1 MQHQILMNKLKHN
14 FASQEFGVSNYIGM
28 FIMRYSIGIDL
39 GGTNIKY
46 ALVSEGAKIIYESET
61 PTQASSGR
69 EAVIQTLERCCSEML
84 SYANSHNLEVVGIAI
99 GTPGIIDKG
108 LVLGGAE
115 NLPEW
120 ESLPLGGM
128 LTRRL
133 GKRVYVDND
142 ANMMGL
148 GEVRFGNAKGISDA
162 VFITVGTG
170 IGGAMVLNG
179 HLYGGHR
186 NRGAEMGHIIVN
198 PKGKKCS
205 CGACGCLEAHASTTS
220 LIEDY
225 ESIMMQSGKKL
236 LTPPD
241 GKTIIKAYLNNQPE
255 AVEAMNIHFDYL
267 AAGITG
273 FINIFSPQKV
283 IIGGG
288 ISEAGSFYI
297 ESIRERVDK
306 LVMKET
312 SVFCSISIAKLGNKA
327 GFMGAAALVFDKHNE
342 ELATN
347 QN

>member
-1 MQHQILMNKLKHN
+1 MQ
-14 FASQEFGVSNYIGM
+14 
-28 FIMRYSIGIDL
+28 YSIGIDL
-39 GGTNIKY
+39 GGTNIKF
-46 ALVSEGAKIIYESET
+46 ALVSEDAQIIYESEM
-61 PTQASSGR
+61 PTQASLGR
-69 EAVIQTLERCCSEML
+69 DVVIQNLERCCSKML
-84 SYANSHNLEVVGIAI
+84 SYADEHNLDVVGIAI

-148 GEVRFGNAKGISDA
+148 GEVRFGNAKGVSDA
-162 VFITVGTG
+162 IFITVGTG

-179 HLYGGHR
+179 RLYGGHR
-186 NRGAEMGHIIVN
+186 NRGAELGHIIVN
-198 PKGKKCS
+198 PNGKKCP
-205 CGACGCLEAHASTTS
+205 CGAFGCLEAHASTTS

-225 ESIMMQSGKKL
+225 ESIMKRNKRKL
-236 LTPPD
+236 LTPPN
-241 GKTIIKAYLNNQPE
+241 GKTIINAYLDNQAE
-255 AVEAMNIHFDYL
+255 AVEAMNIHLDYL
-267 AAGITG
+267 SAGITG

-288 ISEAGSFYI
+288 ISEAGTFYI
-297 ESIRERVDK
+297 ESIRERVKK

-327 GFMGAAALVFDKHNE
+327 GFMGAAALVFDKYNE
-342 ELATN
+342 ELSTE
-347 QN
+347 QNKINPYY